1 MELCCLAL
9 GISTEHYSI
18 KNYKLHMK
26 KKLLKLSS
34 ILLSVLF
41 TGSLAAQ
48 TAGTLTF
55 TYTPVSHTGYSGTK
69 NALAVWIQTSA
80 GGFVKTKL
88 RYAGAGNGT
97 SDHLPT
103 WAANS
108 GGTAANCMATACNKT
123 DATTGATLANYTV
136 KTITW
141 DAKNVN
147 GTANGTVVADGVYKV
162 TIESTWNHG
171 STGTSVVSYSFT
183 KGPNA
188 VHLTPA
194 NDANFTNI
202 KLDWIPASTAG
213 IDDLSED
220 QAVAVYPNPTEGIF
234 NVDYKK
240 ANAIRVINILGTV
253 VAEEQINEAA
263 GPGTKSMDLSNFAN
277 GIYWI
282 NVSNSAGSRNYKIV
296 LNK

>member
-1 MELCCLAL
+1 
-9 GISTEHYSI
+9 
-18 KNYKLHMK
+18 MK
-26 KKLLKLSS
+26 KNLLRLSS
-34 ILLSVLF
+34 LF
-41 TGSLAAQ
+41 VSALFAGSLSAQ

-55 TYTPVSHTGYSGTK
+55 TFTPVSHTGYQGTR
-69 NALAVWIQTSA
+69 NALAVWIQTNTGA
-80 GGFVKTKL
+80 FVKTKL

-103 WAANS
+103 WAVNS
-108 GGTAANCMATACNKT
+108 GGTATNCMATACNKT
-123 DATTGATLANYTV
+123 DATTGATLASFTV

-141 DAKNVN
+141 DAKNVS

-171 STGTSVVSYSFT
+171 STGTAVVSYSFT

-202 KLDWIPASTAG
+202 KLDWVPASTNG
-213 IDDLSED
+213 IDDVSED
-220 QAVAVYPNPTEGIF
+220 PGISVYPNPSCGIF
-234 NVDYKK
+234 NVDFKK
-240 ANAIRVINILGTV
+240 ANTIGVVNMLGTV
-253 VAEEQINEAA
+253 IAEQKVSESA
-263 GPGTKSMDLSNFAN
+263 PGTKSIDLSNFSN
-277 GIYWI
+277 GIYMI
-282 NVSNSAGSRNYKIV
+282 NVSNSKGSWNYKVI

>member
-1 MELCCLAL
+1 
-9 GISTEHYSI
+9 
-18 KNYKLHMK
+18 MK
-26 KKLLKLSS
+26 KNLLKITG
-34 ILLSVLF
+34 ILLTGFLA
-41 TGSLAAQ
+41 GSLSAQ

-55 TYTPVSHTGYSGTK
+55 SFTPTSHTGYQGTK

-103 WAANS
+103 WAVNS

-123 DATTGATLANYTV
+123 DATTGATLASFTA

-141 DAKNVN
+141 DGKNVS
-147 GTANGTVVADGVYKV
+147 GTANGTTVADGVYKV

-171 STGTSVVSYSFT
+171 TTGTTVVSYSFT

-188 VHLTPA
+188 VHLTPTG
-194 NDANFTNI
+194 DANFSNI
-202 KLDWIPASTAG
+202 KLDWVPTSTTG
-213 IDDLSED
+213 IED
-220 QAVAVYPNPTEGIF
+220 AEQNGGISIYPNPTDGIF
-234 NVDYKK
+234 NIDFKK
-240 ANAIRVINILGTV
+240 ANTIRVINMLGSV
-253 VAEEQINEAA
+253 VVEEKVNES
-263 GPGTKSMDLSNFAN
+263 GPGTKSIDLGNFPN

-282 NVSNSAGSRNYKIV
+282 NVSNTEGSWNYKAI